1 VHLLGAGHLCGAGHL
16 YHFLKKMAKF
26 ISLSAA
32 GLGELLLCLSIE
44 GQEKVVLEVNMAQC
58 IPHE

>member
-1 VHLLGAGHLCGAGHL
+1 VHLLGAGHL

-26 ISLSAA
+26 ILLSAA

-44 GQEKVVLEVNMAQC
+44 GQEKVVLEVNMARC